1 MEEKKITTM
10 LQAVDAITKNA
21 KDSDIGEDFVKKMK
35 PALDVISEKLGTT
48 DTQSLMMVRFINH
61 AFDKNIEINDVFDD
75 TDCPTSRKLELM
87 NDVEWLVDNRYLMRI
102 KDHWGEK
109 SYKIPDSVLNCF
121 QHNTKFVHKE
131 YEKVSARVLF
141 FVLEELFESRDNEE
155 ISFAHL
161 VREVHQ
167 LFDVNKELE
176 FVRKVRSFALNEED
190 EMLLIVFCHLFV
202 NNADDNIVWND
213 LKFLYDNHRTS
224 MGARSELYD
233 DCHILITTKM
243 VEHTNDGGF
252 VNKESF
258 KLTEQA
264 KRNILGELD
273 IRSVQNGKSASD
285 VIKHK
290 DIKAK
295 ELFFP
300 SSVESQVN
308 ELKDLLQEKHYKEI
322 CQRMKKKGFHSG
334 FTCLFYGTPGTGKT
348 ETVYQLAKL
357 TGRDVM
363 VVDIPQVR
371 SMWVGES
378 EKNVKGIFTRYAGL
392 VKDARRTPILLFN
405 EADAIIGKRTMNHD
419 SAADKMENTMQ
430 NIILQ
435 EMENLNG
442 ILIATTNLQSNMDRA
457 FERRFLYKI
466 QFDRPGTLSRAKIWH
481 TMIPELDNS
490 TVNSLAQKYDFS
502 GGQIENIARHYT
514 IETILKGTETV
525 TLQTLDAFCQQESIK
540 KEKHSIGFHQVG

>member
-1 MEEKKITTM
+1 MEKKKITTM
-10 LQAVDAITKNA
+10 LQAVDVITKNA
-21 KDSDIGEDFVKKMK
+21 RNSDLGESFVKKMK
-35 PALDVISEKLGTT
+35 PALDFVSEKLGTT

-61 AFDKNIEINDVFDD
+61 AFDKNIEISDVFKE
-75 TDCPTSRKLELM
+75 TDCTTSRKLELM
-87 NDVEWLVDNRYLMRI
+87 NDVEWLVDNKYIIHI
-102 KDHWGEK
+102 KNHWGEK
-109 SYKIPDSVLNCF
+109 SYKIPESVLSCF
-121 QHNTKFVHKE
+121 QHNKKFVPKE
-131 YEKVSARVLF
+131 YEKVSTRALF
-141 FVLEELFESRDNEE
+141 FILEELFESRDDEE
-155 ISFAHL
+155 ISYTHL
-161 VREVHQ
+161 VGEVGQ
-167 LFDVNKELE
+167 LFDVNKDLE
-176 FVRKVRSFALNEED
+176 FVRKVRSFAFDEED

-202 NNADDNIVWND
+202 NNADDNIGWND
-213 LKFLYDNHRTS
+213 LKFLYDNQRILR
-224 MGARSELYD
+224 GVRSALYD
-233 DCHILITTKM
+233 DSHTLIRTKM

-252 VNKESF
+252 VNKECF

-264 KRNILGELD
+264 KRNLLGELD
-273 IRSVQNGKSASD
+273 LRSVQNGKSASD
-285 VIKHK
+285 VIKYK

-295 ELFFP
+295 KLFFP
-300 SSVESQVN
+300 STVENQVE
-308 ELKDLLQEKHYKEI
+308 ELKGLLQQKHYKEI

-378 EKNVKGIFTRYAGL
+378 EKNVQGIFTRYAGL

-466 QFDRPGTLSRAKIWH
+466 QFERPDVRSRAKIWH
-481 TMIPELDNS
+481 TMIPELDSN
-490 TVNSLAQKYDFS
+490 TTNSLAGKYNFS

-525 TLQTLDAFCQQESIK
+525 TFQTLDTFCQQESIK
-540 KEKHSIGFHQVG
+540 KEKCSIGFHQ

>member
-21 KDSDIGEDFVKKMK
+21 KDSDLGEDFVKKMK
-35 PALDVISEKLGTT
+35 LALDVISEKLGTT

-61 AFDKNIEINDVFDD
+61 AFDKNIEINYVFDD

-87 NDVEWLVDNRYLMRI
+87 NDVEWLVDNQYIIRFKNRWDD
-102 KDHWGEK
+102 KA
-109 SYKIPDSVLNCF
+109 YKLPEDVISAF
-121 QHNTKFVHKE
+121 QHNKKFVRKE
-131 YEKVSARVLF
+131 YEKVTARALF
-141 FVLEELFESRDNEE
+141 FVLEDLFETRENEE
-155 ISFAHL
+155 VSYNHL
-161 VREVHQ
+161 VREVSQ
-167 LFDVNKELE
+167 LFDVNKDQE
-176 FVRKVRSFALNEED
+176 FVRKIRSFALEEDD
-190 EMLLIVFCHLFV
+190 EMLLILFCHLFV
-202 NNADDNIVWND
+202 NNADDNIGWND
-213 LKFLYDNHRTS
+213 IKFLYDDNRTS
-224 MGARSELYD
+224 RAVRSELYA
-233 DCHILITTKM
+233 DCHELIQTKM

-264 KRNILGELD
+264 KRNLLGELD

-300 SSVESQVN
+300 SSVENQVN

-392 VKDARRTPILLFN
+392 VKDARRIPILLFN
-405 EADAIIGKRTMNHD
+405 EADAVIGKRTMSHD

-466 QFDRPGTLSRAKIWH
+466 QFDRPDVQSRAKIWN
-481 TMIPELDNS
+481 TMIPELDGS
-490 TVNSLAQKYDFS
+490 TINSLAQKYDFS

-525 TLQTLDAFCQQESIK
+525 TLKTLDTFCQQESIK
-540 KEKHSIGFHQVG
+540 KEKHSIGFHQ

>member
-10 LQAVDAITKNA
+10 LQAVDAITKSS
-21 KDSDIGEDFVKKMK
+21 KDSDLGEEFVKKMK
-35 PALDVISEKLGTT
+35 PMLDVISEKLGTT

-61 AFDKNIEINDVFDD
+61 AFDKNIDINDVFEE
-75 TDCPTSRKLELM
+75 TNCPTSRKLELM
-87 NDVEWLVDNRYLMRI
+87 NDVEWLVNNQYIIRY
-102 KDHWGEK
+102 KNHWDDK
-109 SYKIPDSVLNCF
+109 AYKLPEDVISAF
-121 QHNTKFVHKE
+121 QHNKKFVRKE
-131 YEKVSARVLF
+131 YEKVTARALF
-141 FVLEELFESRDNEE
+141 FVLEDLFETRENEE
-155 ISFAHL
+155 VSYKHL
-161 VREVHQ
+161 VREVRQ
-167 LFDVNKELE
+167 LFDVNKDQE
-176 FVRKVRSFALNEED
+176 FVRKIRSFALEEDD
-190 EMLLIVFCHLFV
+190 EMLLILFCHLFV
-202 NNADDNIVWND
+202 NNADDNIGWND
-213 LKFLYDNHRTS
+213 LKFLYDDNRTS
-224 MGARSELYD
+224 RAVRSELYA
-233 DCHILITTKM
+233 DCHILIKTKM
-243 VEHTNDGGF
+243 VEHTNEGGF

-258 KLTEQA
+258 KLTEQS
-264 KRNILGELD
+264 KRNLLGELN
-273 IRSVQNGKSASD
+273 IRSIQQGKSASG

-290 DIKAK
+290 TIKPK

-300 SSVESQVN
+300 TSVENQVA
-308 ELKDLLQEKHYKEI
+308 ELKDLLQEKHYREI

-466 QFDRPGTLSRAKIWH
+466 QFEHPGILSRAKIWH

-490 TVNSLAQKYDFS
+490 TINSLAQKYDFS

-525 TLQTLDAFCQQESIK
+525 TLQTLDTFCQQESIK

>member
-21 KDSDIGEDFVKKMK
+21 KDSDLGEDFVKKMK
-35 PALDVISEKLGTT
+35 LALDVISEKLGTT

-87 NDVEWLVDNRYLMRI
+87 NDVEWLVDNQYIIRFKNRWDD
-102 KDHWGEK
+102 KA
-109 SYKIPDSVLNCF
+109 YKLPEDVISAF
-121 QHNTKFVHKE
+121 QHNKKFVRKE
-131 YEKVSARVLF
+131 YEKVTARALF
-141 FVLEELFESRDNEE
+141 FVLEDLFETRENEE
-155 ISFAHL
+155 VSYNHL
-161 VREVHQ
+161 VREVSQ
-167 LFDVNKELE
+167 LFDVNKDQE
-176 FVRKVRSFALNEED
+176 FVRKIRSFALEEDD
-190 EMLLIVFCHLFV
+190 EMLLILFCHLFV
-202 NNADDNIVWND
+202 NNADDNIGWND
-213 LKFLYDNHRTS
+213 IKFLYDDNRTS
-224 MGARSELYD
+224 RAVRSELYA
-233 DCHILITTKM
+233 DCHELIQTKM

-264 KRNILGELD
+264 KRNLLGELD

-300 SSVESQVN
+300 SSVENQVN

-392 VKDARRTPILLFN
+392 VKDARRIPILLFN
-405 EADAIIGKRTMNHD
+405 EADAVIGKRTMSHD

-466 QFDRPGTLSRAKIWH
+466 QFDRPDVQSRAKIWN
-481 TMIPELDNS
+481 TMIPELDGS
-490 TVNSLAQKYDFS
+490 TINSLAQKYDFS

-525 TLQTLDAFCQQESIK
+525 TLKTLDTFCQQESIK
-540 KEKHSIGFHQVG
+540 KEKHSIGFHQ